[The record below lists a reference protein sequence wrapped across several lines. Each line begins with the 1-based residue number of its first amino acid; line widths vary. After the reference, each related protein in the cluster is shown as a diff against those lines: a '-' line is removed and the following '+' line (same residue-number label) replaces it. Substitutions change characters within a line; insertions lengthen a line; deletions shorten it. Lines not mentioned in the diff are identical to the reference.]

1 MLLAFDTGN
10 TNVVMGVYEG
20 DRLFASWR
28 FATDARRTA
37 DEYAVLCRD
46 FFATKGLG
54 FEAIDQIII
63 SSVVPDLT
71 RTLVRMC
78 EVYFGVAPLL
88 VEAGVKTGLK
98 IRYENPKELG
108 ADRIVNAVSGIERYG
123 APLIIVDFGTATTF
137 CAINADKEYLGGAIT
152 AVSAFPWRRSQ
163 PCRQAAEGRACGAGS
178 NHRTH
183 DGGRHAVWACVWLR
197 RSRRWHDRPHR
208 P

>member
-78 EVYFGVAPLL
+78 EVYFGRRAAVGGSWRQDRLEDPLR
-88 VEAGVKTGLK
+88 KSQ
-98 IRYENPKELG
+98 G
-108 ADRIVNAVSGIERYG
+108 A
-123 APLIIVDFGTATTF
+123 
-137 CAINADKEYLGGAIT
+137 
-152 AVSAFPWRRSQ
+152 RR
-163 PCRQAAEGRACGAGS
+163 
-178 NHRTH
+178 
-183 DGGRHAVWACVWLR
+183 
-197 RSRRWHDRPHR
+197 
-208 P
+208 

>member
-20 DRLFASWR
+20 DRLFSSWR

-78 EVYFGVAPLL
+78 EVYFGIAPLL

-98 IRYENPKELG
+98 IR
-108 ADRIVNAVSGIERYG
+108 
-123 APLIIVDFGTATTF
+123 
-137 CAINADKEYLGGAIT
+137 
-152 AVSAFPWRRSQ
+152 
-163 PCRQAAEGRACGAGS
+163 
-178 NHRTH
+178 
-183 DGGRHAVWACVWLR
+183 
-197 RSRRWHDRPHR
+197 
-208 P
+208 